1 MKLALIVDND
11 ALPRFA
17 REAVDAVTG
26 CDEVTIFSCTNTS
39 LKRKALR
46 HGAYYALN
54 LRAVRNPYTRS
65 VPVDGLSKRIARR
78 VTFESGY
85 DGAWQTLPDAIVEEL
100 RGFDVILKFGMGLL
114 RVPPPECLPAP
125 ILSYHH
131 GDPDKFRGRPAGF
144 WEITRGEK
152 VMGQIVQA
160 IGNKLDAGR
169 VAAFAE
175 TKVFPWSWR
184 ATLIEAYRH
193 SPLIM
198 DEAVRNAIAGRWLDK
213 PCTGRNYRLPSNVA
227 VARFALGSASQFAR
241 RLLYGAFVEKRWQVS
256 TAPTGGADVAGL
268 VAEGRF
274 PDPSSWRTLDVPPAY
289 TFYADPFFSS
299 DPPGILVEAL
309 RASTGI
315 GEIVL
320 FDGEHRRVSD
330 APNHVS
336 YPATFEHGGRQLVIP
351 EMVACSAPRIFAF
364 EDGTLRDV
372 GALKVA
378 GDPKIID
385 PTLLD
390 HEGRLYLF
398 GNDEALGANM
408 LLLWSADS
416 LDDEFRPHPASPIRL
431 SPEGARMAGNIVRSH
446 HRLVRLGQDF
456 TSGYGDG
463 IIGFEIE
470 ALTPDSYRERRLG
483 RLRFTDRHGPH
494 TLNVRDGEMVFDWYV
509 DRVSPLA
516 SFRRL
521 AARFRS

>member
-1 MKLALIVDND
+1 MKLAIIVDND
-11 ALPRFA
+11 TLPRFA
-17 REAVDAVTG
+17 REAVDSVRG
-26 CDEVTIFSCTNTS
+26 CDEVTVFSCTNTS
-39 LKRKALR
+39 LRRKALR
-46 HGAYYALN
+46 HGGYYALN

-65 VPVDGLSKRIARR
+65 VPVDGLNKRIARR

-85 DGAWQTLPDAIVEEL
+85 EGAWQRLPDAIVEEL

-114 RVPPPECLPAP
+114 RVPPPERLPAP

-144 WEITRGEK
+144 WEMSQGEK

-198 DEAVRNAIAGRWLDK
+198 NEAVHNAIAGRWLGK
-213 PCTGRNYRLPSNVA
+213 PCTGRNYRLPSNLK
-227 VARFALGSASQFAR
+227 VARFALGSAGHLTR

-256 TAPTGGADVAGL
+256 VASSGDDVPGLLAGD
-268 VAEGRF
+268 RF
-274 PDPSSWRTLDVPPAY
+274 PDAAGWRTLDVPAAY

-320 FDGEHRRVSD
+320 VDGEHRQVSD

-336 YPATFEHGGRQLVIP
+336 YPATFEHGGRQFVIP
-351 EMVACSAPRIFAF
+351 EMVACSSPRIFTF
-364 EDGTLRDV
+364 ENGALRDA
-372 GALKVA
+372 GPLRVA
-378 GDPKIID
+378 GEPKILD
-385 PTLLD
+385 PTLVEHD
-390 HEGRLYLF
+390 GRLYLF
-398 GNDEALGANM
+398 GNDVALGANT

-416 LDDEFRPHPASPIRL
+416 LDGEFRPHPASPIRL
-431 SPEGARMAGNIVRSH
+431 SPEGARMAGNIIRSGG
-446 HRLVRLGQDF
+446 RLVRLGQDF
-456 TSGYGDG
+456 TAGYGDG

-470 ALTPDSYRERRLG
+470 TLTPDSYRERRLG
-483 RLRFTDRHGPH
+483 SLRFTDRRGPH

-521 AARFRS
+521 AARLKS

>member
-1 MKLALIVDND
+1 MKLALIVDHD

-17 REAVDAVTG
+17 LEAVDSIRG
-26 CDEVTIFSCTNTS
+26 CDEVTIYSCTNTS

-65 VPVDGLSKRIARR
+65 APVDGLKKRIAGR
-78 VTFESGY
+78 VVFESGH
-85 DGAWQTLPDAIVEEL
+85 DGAWQTLPDAIVDDL

-114 RVPPPECLPAP
+114 RVPPPDRLPAP

-144 WEITRGEK
+144 WEMKQGEK

-175 TKVFPWSWR
+175 TKVYPWSWR

-198 DEAVRNAIAGRWLDK
+198 DEAVRNAVAGRWLDK
-213 PCTGRNYRLPSNVA
+213 PCTGRNYRLPSNASVA
-227 VARFALGSASQFAR
+227 KFALGSTGQFAR

-256 TAPTGGADVAGL
+256 VAPTDGKDVDSLLTDGDFPEAG
-268 VAEGRF
+268 R
-274 PDPSSWRTLDVPPAY
+274 WRTLDVPPAY

-320 FDGEHRRVSD
+320 VDGEHRRVSD

-336 YPATFEHGGRQLVIP
+336 YPATFEHRGRQLVIP

-364 EDGTLRDV
+364 EDGALRDI
-372 GALKVA
+372 GPLRVA
-378 GDPKIID
+378 GDPRILD
-385 PTLLD
+385 PTLVE
-390 HEGRLYLF
+390 HGGRLYLF
-398 GNDEALGANM
+398 GNDAALGANA

-416 LDDEFRPHPASPIRL
+416 LDDEFQPHPASPVRV
-431 SPEGARMAGNIVRSH
+431 SPEGARMAGNLVRSGG
-446 HRLVRLGQDF
+446 RLVRLGQDF

-463 IIGFEIE
+463 IIGFEVE

-483 RLRFTDRHGPH
+483 RLRFADRRGPH

-521 AARFRS
+521 AARLRS

>member
-1 MKLALIVDND
+1 MKLAIIVDHD

-17 REAVDAVTG
+17 REAVDAVRG
-26 CDEVTIFSCTNTS
+26 CDEVTVFSCTNTS

-65 VPVDGLSKRIARR
+65 VPVGGLSKRIARR
-78 VTFESGY
+78 LTFESDYEGT
-85 DGAWQTLPDAIVEEL
+85 WQTLPDAIVDEL
-100 RGFDVILKFGMGLL
+100 SSFDVILKFGMGLL
-114 RVPPPECLPAP
+114 RVPPPERLPAP

-144 WEITRGEK
+144 WEMMQGEK
-152 VMGQIVQA
+152 VIGQIVQA

-198 DEAVRNAIAGRWLDK
+198 NEAVRNAVAGRWLDK
-213 PCTGRNYRLPSNVA
+213 PCTGRNYRLPSNA
-227 VARFALGSASQFAR
+227 TVARFAFGSAGHLAR

-256 TAPTGGADVAGL
+256 TAPTGGAEVPALLAG
-268 VAEGRF
+268 GRF
-274 PDPSSWRTLDVPPAY
+274 PDAAGWRTLDVPPAY

-299 DPPGILVEAL
+299 DPSGILVEAL

-320 FDGEHRRVSD
+320 VDSEHRRVSD

-336 YPATFEHGGRQLVIP
+336 YPATFEHCGRQLVIP

-364 EDGTLRDV
+364 EDGALRDV
-372 GALKVA
+372 GPLKVA
-378 GDPKIID
+378 GEPRILD
-385 PTLLD
+385 PTLLEQD
-390 HEGRLYLF
+390 GHLYLF
-398 GNDEALGANM
+398 GNDLELGANA
-408 LLLWSADS
+408 LHLWSADS
-416 LDDEFRPHPASPIRL
+416 LEDEFRPHPASPVRV
-431 SPEGARMAGNIVRSH
+431 SPEGARMAGNLICSGD
-446 HRLVRLGQDF
+446 RLIRLGQDF

-470 ALTPDSYRERRLG
+470 TLTPDSYRERRLG
-483 RLRFTDRHGPH
+483 RLRFTERRGPH

-521 AARFRS
+521 AARLRR

>member
-1 MKLALIVDND
+1 MKLAIIVDHD

-17 REAVDAVTG
+17 REAVDSIRG
-26 CDEVTIFSCTNTS
+26 SDEVTVFSCTNTS

-65 VPVDGLSKRIARR
+65 VPVDGLNKRIARR

-85 DGAWQTLPDAIVEEL
+85 EGVWQTLPDAIVDEL

-114 RVPPPECLPAP
+114 RVPPPERLPPP

-144 WEITRGEK
+144 WEMTQGEK

-193 SPLIM
+193 SPMIL
-198 DEAVRNAIAGRWLDK
+198 DEAVRNAMAGRWLDK
-213 PCTGRNYRLPSNVA
+213 PCTGRNYRLPGNSS
-227 VARFALGSASQFAR
+227 VARFALASAGQLAR
-241 RLLYGAFVEKRWQVS
+241 RVLYGAFVEKRWQVS
-256 TAPTGGADVAGL
+256 LAPTGGGDVPGLLAGD
-268 VAEGRF
+268 GF
-274 PDPSSWRTLDVPPAY
+274 PDPASWRTLDVPSAY

-320 FDGEHRRVSD
+320 VEGEHRRVSD
-330 APNHVS
+330 APNHMS
-336 YPATFEHGGRQLVIP
+336 YPATFEHGGRQFVIP

-364 EDGTLRDV
+364 EN
-372 GALKVA
+372 GALSDAGPLKVT
-378 GDPKIID
+378 GEPRLLD
-385 PTLLD
+385 PTLIEHD
-390 HEGRLYLF
+390 GRLYLF
-398 GNDEALGANM
+398 GNDLSVGANT

-416 LDDEFRPHPASPIRL
+416 LDDRFRPHPASPVRL
-431 SPEGARMAGNIVRSH
+431 SPEGARMAGNIIRAGG
-446 HRLVRLGQDF
+446 RLIRLGQDF

-470 ALTPDSYRERRLG
+470 ALTPDTYRERRLG
-483 RLRFTDRHGPH
+483 SLRFNDRRGPH
-494 TLNVRDGEMVFDWYV
+494 TLNVRGGEMVFDWYV

-521 AARFRS
+521 AARLKS